1 MLCLVQFVR
10 HCIIRNGST
19 FAALVLLQVLL
30 SLVLGYF
37 MLGTFNALSSSFKM
51 MLPVFV
57 GFCFCD
63 SNLGSYKRLLAVIP
77 VTFYLSLGGPLASQF
92 CVMPWVGF
100 NFELVVAI
108 RIAVWLFCA

>member
-1 MLCLVQFVR
+1 MVCLVQFVR
-10 HCIIRNGST
+10 HCIIRNGSVL
-19 FAALVLLQVLL
+19 AALVLLQIML

-63 SNLGSYKRLLAVIP
+63 SSLGSYKKLLAVIAA
-77 VTFYLSLGGPLASQF
+77 TFYLSLLGVVVSKFLVIPWGGF
-92 CVMPWVGF
+92 
-100 NFELVVAI
+100 
-108 RIAVWLFCA
+108 